1 MQLIG
6 ERRMKIDWDV
16 EITTSDG
23 SVLRADIFRPDG
35 EGPFPVLMSHGPYSK
50 GLHFGEGF
58 PMQWKGLTSDYPEV
72 LRGSTGRYANW
83 ETVDPERWV
92 PFGYVCVRVDSRGAG
107 RSPGV
112 IDCWSPREI
121 DDFSE
126 CIEWAGT
133 QPWSNG
139 KIGLAGVSYYASTQW
154 QVAAKRPKH
163 LAAICPFEGY
173 SDMYRDACRHGGIL
187 NTFLMEWYPNQIQ
200 NVQNGL
206 GLRAHVNPNTGVSI
220 AGPDDLSD
228 DELLANRRD
237 IPGKLLA
244 AELIT
249 DSYYQERTPDLAA
262 IEVPVLSCGNW
273 GGHGVHL
280 RGNVQGWLGAG
291 SKQKWM
297 EFHGR
302 EHWTEFYTDY
312 GVALQKRFFDHFLKG
327 EDNGWDKEAP
337 IRMLVRHVDRFVQ
350 RAEQEWPLA
359 RTLWTRSYLDAASS
373 GLTSDPSSVE
383 GQVRFDGLDGKAN
396 FSTAPFV
403 QETEVTGPLAATL
416 YVSTT
421 AKDADLFLTV
431 RAYDTSGKEHLI
443 VAASELNA
451 PLAQGWLRASHRKLD
466 PVKSQPWQPVHP
478 HDELQFLEPGE
489 IYELQVEIWPMSF
502 VFPKGWRLVLTV
514 GSTDFQHDLPGP
526 WPEIYGKP
534 MRGSSVLLH
543 DHPEDRT
550 PERFGGE
557 ITIHTGGAHPSFLL
571 LPLVP
576 AKP

>member
-1 MQLIG
+1 MA
-6 ERRMKIDWDV
+6 
-16 EITTSDG
+16 TSDG
-23 SVLRADIFRPDG
+23 SVLRADVFRPDG
-35 EGPFPVLMSHGPYSK
+35 EGPFPVLMSCGPYAK

-58 PMQWKGLTSDYPEV
+58 PMQWKGLTSDFPEV
-72 LRGSTGRYANW
+72 LHGSTGRYANW

-92 PFGYVCVRVDSRGAG
+92 PFGYVCIRVDSRGAG
-107 RSPGV
+107 RSPGY
-112 IDCWSPREI
+112 IDCWSSREI
-121 DDFSE
+121 DDFGE

-139 KIGLAGVSYYASTQW
+139 KIGLAGVSYYATTQW

-173 SDMYRDACRHGGIL
+173 TDIYRDACRHGGIL
-187 NTFLMEWYPNQIQ
+187 NTFLMNWYPNQIA

-206 GLRAHVNPNTGVSI
+206 GSRARVNPNTGVSI

-228 DELLANRRD
+228 EQLRANRRD
-237 IPGKLLA
+237 IPGKLLS
-244 AELIT
+244 AELMD
-249 DSYYQERTPDLAA
+249 DSYYKERTPDLAA

-312 GVALQKRFFDHFLKG
+312 GVALQKRFFD
-327 EDNGWDKEAP
+327 EA
-337 IRMLVRHVDRFVQ
+337 
-350 RAEQEWPLA
+350 
-359 RTLWTRSYLDAASS
+359 S
-373 GLTSDPSSVE
+373 
-383 GQVRFDGLDGKAN
+383 
-396 FSTAPFV
+396 FSTAPFE
-403 QETEVTGPLAATL
+403 QETEVTGPIAATL
-416 YVSTT
+416 HVSTT

-431 RAYDTSGKEHLI
+431 RAYDTAGKEHLI

-466 PVKSQPWQPVHP
+466 PVKSQPWQPVLA
-478 HDELQFLEPGE
+478 HDELQFLEPGV

-502 VFPKGWRLVLTV
+502 VFPQGWRLALTV

-550 PERFGGE
+550 PERFSGE
-557 ITIHTGGAHPSFLL
+557 ITIHTGGAHPSYLL
-571 LPLVP
+571 LPVVP

>member
-1 MQLIG
+1 
-6 ERRMKIDWDV
+6 MKIDWDI
-16 EITTSDG
+16 EIATSDG
-23 SVLRADIFRPDG
+23 SVLRADIFRPEG
-35 EGPFPVLMSHGPYSK
+35 NGPFPVLMSCGPYAK
-50 GLHFGEGF
+50 GLHFSEGF
-58 PMQWKGLTSDYPEV
+58 PMQWKGLTSEYPEV

-92 PFGYVCVRVDSRGAG
+92 PFGYVCIRVDSRGAG
-107 RSPGV
+107 RSPGY
-112 IDCWSPREI
+112 IDCWSTREI
-121 DDFSE
+121 EDFKE

-139 KIGLAGVSYYASTQW
+139 KVGLAGVSYYASTQW

-173 SDMYRDACRHGGIL
+173 TDIYRDACRHGGVL
-187 NTFLMEWYPNQIQ
+187 NTFLMNWYPNQIA

-206 GLRAHVNPNTGVSI
+206 GSRARINPNTGVSI

-228 DELLANRRD
+228 EELRENRRD
-237 IPGKLLA
+237 IPGKLLS

-249 DSYYQERTPDLAA
+249 DSYYAERTPDLAA

-280 RGNVQGWLGAG
+280 RGNIQGWLGAG

-297 EFHGR
+297 ELHGR

-312 GVALQKRFFDHFLKG
+312 GVALQKRFFDYFLKG
-327 EDNGWDKEAP
+327 EDNGWENTAP
-337 IRMLVRHVDRFVQ
+337 ISMLVRHVNGFVP
-350 RAEQEWPLA
+350 RPEQEWPLA
-359 RTLWTRSYLDAASS
+359 RTLWTRSYLHASS
-373 GLTSDPSSVE
+373 LQLASEPSGE
-383 GQVRFDGLDGKAN
+383 EAQVRFDGLDGKAS
-396 FSTAPFV
+396 FSTAPFE
-403 QETEVTGPLAATL
+403 QETEVTGPVAATL
-416 YVSTT
+416 HVSTT

-431 RAYDTSGKEHLI
+431 RAYDPAGKEHLI

-451 PLAQGWLRASHRKLD
+451 PLAQGWIRASHRKLD
-466 PVKSQPWQPVHP
+466 PDKSKPWQPVLA
-478 HDELQFLEPGE
+478 HDELLFLEPGA
-489 IYELQVEIWPMSF
+489 IYELQIEIWPMSF

-526 WPEIYGKP
+526 WPMIYGKP

-550 PERFGGE
+550 PERFGGQ
-557 ITIHTGGAHPSFLL
+557 ITIHTGGAYPSFLL
-571 LPLVP
+571 LPVVP

>member
-1 MQLIG
+1 M
-6 ERRMKIDWDV
+6 RIDWDI
-16 EITTSDG
+16 EIATSDG
-23 SVLRADIFRPDG
+23 SILRADVFRPDG
-35 EGPFPVLMSHGPYSK
+35 DGPFPVLMSCGPYAK
-50 GLHFGEGF
+50 GLHFSEGF
-58 PMQWKGLTSDYPEV
+58 PMQWKGLTSEYPEV

-83 ETVDPERWV
+83 ETADPERWV

-107 RSPGV
+107 RSPGF
-112 IDCWSPREI
+112 IDCWSSREI
-121 DDFSE
+121 EDFSE

-139 KIGLAGVSYYASTQW
+139 KVGLAGVSYYASTQW
-154 QVAAKRPKH
+154 QVAAKRPRH

-173 SDMYRDACRHGGIL
+173 TDIYRDACRHGGVL
-187 NTFLMEWYPNQIQ
+187 NTFLMNWYPNQIA

-206 GLRAHVNPNTGVSI
+206 GGRARINPNTGVSI
-220 AGPDDLSD
+220 AGPDELSD
-228 DELLANRRD
+228 DELRANRRD
-237 IPGKLLA
+237 IPGKLLS

-249 DSYYQERTPDLAA
+249 DSYYAERTPDLAA

-280 RGNVQGWLGAG
+280 RGNIQGWLGAG
-291 SKQKWM
+291 SGQKWM
-297 EFHGR
+297 ELHGR

-327 EDNGWDKEAP
+327 EDNGWEKTAP
-337 IRMLVRHVDRFVQ
+337 ISMLVRHVDGFVQ
-350 RAEQEWPLA
+350 RSEQEWPLA
-359 RTLWTRSYLDAASS
+359 RTLWTRRYLDASS
-373 GLTSDPSSVE
+373 LQLAGEPPVE
-383 GQVRFDGLDGKAN
+383 EAQVRFDGLDGKAS
-396 FSTAPFV
+396 FSTAPFE
-403 QETEVTGPLAATL
+403 QETEVTGPVAATL

-431 RAYDTSGKEHLI
+431 RAYDPAGKEHLI

-451 PLAQGWLRASHRKLD
+451 PLAQGWIRASHRKLD
-466 PVKSQPWQPVHP
+466 GGRSKPWQPVLA
-478 HDELQFLEPGE
+478 HDELQFLEPGA
-489 IYELQVEIWPMSF
+489 IYELQIEIWPMSF

-526 WPEIYGKP
+526 WPMIYGKP

-550 PERFGGE
+550 SERFGGQ
-557 ITIHTGGAHPSFLL
+557 ITIHTGGAHASFVL
-571 LPLVP
+571 LPVVP
-576 AKP
+576 EKP

>member
-1 MQLIG
+1 
-6 ERRMKIDWDV
+6 MKIDWDV
-16 EITTSDG
+16 EIATSDG
-23 SVLRADIFRPDG
+23 SIVRADIFRPDG
-35 EGPFPVLMSHGPYSK
+35 EGPFPVLMSHGPYAK

-72 LRGSTGRYANW
+72 LRGSSGRYANW

-92 PFGYVCVRVDSRGAG
+92 PFGYACVRVDSRGAG

-112 IDCWSPREI
+112 LDCWSPREI
-121 DDFSE
+121 DDFCE
-126 CIEWAGT
+126 CIEWAAA

-154 QVAAKRPKH
+154 QVAARRPRH

-173 SDMYRDACRHGGIL
+173 TDMYRDACRHGGIL
-187 NTFLMEWYPNQIQ
+187 NTFLMNWYPNQIA

-206 GLRAHVNPNTGVSI
+206 GSRARVNPNTGVSI

-228 DELLANRRD
+228 EALLANRVD
-237 IPGKLLA
+237 IPGKLLS

-291 SKQKWM
+291 SRQKWM

-327 EDNGWDKEAP
+327 EDNGWDQQPP
-337 IRMLVRHVDRFVQ
+337 ISMLVRHVDRFVQ
-350 RAEQEWPLA
+350 RAEHEWPLA
-359 RTLWTRSYLDAASS
+359 RTQWTRSYLDAASMRLRS
-373 GLTSDPSSVE
+373 EPSDAE
-383 GQVRFDGLDGKAN
+383 GQVRIDGLNGN
-396 FSTAPFV
+396 VHFSTAPFE

-416 YVSTT
+416 HVSTT
-421 AKDADLFLTV
+421 AKDADLFVTV
-431 RAYDTSGKEHLI
+431 RAYDTAGKEHLI

-466 PVKSQPWQPVHP
+466 PVKSKPWQPWHP
-478 HDELQFLEPGE
+478 HDELQFLEPGQ
-489 IYELQVEIWPMSF
+489 IYELQIEIWPMSF
-502 VFPKGWRLVLTV
+502 VFPQGWRLVLTV

-526 WPEIYGKP
+526 WPQIYGKP

-557 ITIHTGGAHPSFLL
+557 ITIHTGGAYPSFLL
-571 LPLVP
+571 LPVVP

>member
-1 MQLIG
+1 
-6 ERRMKIDWDV
+6 MKIDWDV
-16 EITTSDG
+16 EIATSDG

-35 EGPFPVLMSHGPYSK
+35 EGPFPALMSCGPYAK
-50 GLHFGEGF
+50 GLHFSEGF
-58 PMQWKGLTSDYPEV
+58 PMQWRGLTSDYPEV

-92 PFGYVCVRVDSRGAG
+92 PFGYVCIRVDSRGAG
-107 RSPGV
+107 RSPGF

-121 DDFSE
+121 EDFSE
-126 CIEWAGT
+126 CIEWAGA
-133 QPWSNG
+133 QLWSNG

-173 SDMYRDACRHGGIL
+173 TDIYRDACRHGGIL
-187 NTFLMEWYPNQIQ
+187 NTFLMNWYPNQIA

-206 GLRAHVNPNTGVSI
+206 GSRARVNPNTGVSI
-220 AGPDDLSD
+220 AGPDELSD
-228 DELLANRRD
+228 NELRANRRD
-237 IPGKLLA
+237 IPGKLLS
-244 AELIT
+244 AELIN
-249 DSYYQERTPDLAA
+249 DSYYKERTPDLAA

-291 SKQKWM
+291 SRQKWM

-327 EDNGWDKEAP
+327 ENNGWDKKAP
-337 IRMLVRHVDRFVQ
+337 ISMLVRHVDSFVE
-350 RAEQEWPLA
+350 RAEEEWPLA
-359 RTLWTRSYLDAASS
+359 RTLWTRNYLDAAASR
-373 GLTSDPSSVE
+373 LTSEPSHVE
-383 GQVRFDGLDGKAN
+383 AQARFDGMDGKAS
-396 FSTAPFV
+396 FSTAPFE
-403 QETEVTGPLAATL
+403 QETEVTGPIAATL
-416 YVSTT
+416 HVSTT

-431 RAYDTSGKEHLI
+431 RAYDTAGKEHLI
-443 VAASELNA
+443 VAASEFNA

-466 PVKSQPWQPVHP
+466 PVKSQPWQPVLA
-478 HDELQFLEPGE
+478 HDELQFLEPGV

-534 MRGSSVLLH
+534 LRGSSVLLH
-543 DHPEDRT
+543 DHPEDRA

-557 ITIHTGGAHPSFLL
+557 ITIHTGGEHPSFLL
-571 LPLVP
+571 LPVVP

>member
-1 MQLIG
+1 
-6 ERRMKIDWDV
+6 MKIDWDV
-16 EITTSDG
+16 EIATSDK
-23 SVLRADIFRPDG
+23 SVLRADIFRPNG
-35 EGPFPVLMSHGPYSK
+35 VGPFPVLMSYGPYAK

-107 RSPGV
+107 RSPGF
-112 IDCWSPREI
+112 IDCWSTREI

-126 CIEWAGT
+126 CIEWAGR

-173 SDMYRDACRHGGIL
+173 TDIYRDVCRHGGIL
-187 NTFLMEWYPNQIQ
+187 NTFLMKWYPNQIA

-206 GLRAHVNPNTGVSI
+206 GSRARVNPNTGVSI
-220 AGPDDLSD
+220 AGPDELSD
-228 DELLANRRD
+228 DELRANRRD
-237 IPGKLLA
+237 IPGKMLA
-244 AELIT
+244 AELII
-249 DSYYQERTPDLAA
+249 DSYYKERTPDLAA

-327 EDNGWDKEAP
+327 EDNGWDKQAP
-337 IRMLVRHVDRFVQ
+337 ISMLVRHVDRFVQ
-350 RAEQEWPLA
+350 RAEEEWPLA
-359 RTLWTRSYLDAASS
+359 RTLWTRCYLDAASS
-373 GLTSDPSSVE
+373 HLTSEPSSV
-383 GQVRFDGLDGKAN
+383 GAQARFDGLDGKAH
-396 FSTAPFV
+396 FSSATFEE
-403 QETEVTGPLAATL
+403 ETEVTGPLAATL

-431 RAYDTSGKEHLI
+431 RAYDTAGKEHLI
-443 VAASELNA
+443 IAASEFNA

-466 PVKSQPWQPVHP
+466 PEKAQPWQPVLV

-534 MRGSSVLLH
+534 LRGSSVLLH

-557 ITIHTGGAHPSFLL
+557 ITIHTGGPHPSFLL
-571 LPLVP
+571 LPVIP
-576 AKP
+576 VKP

>member
-1 MQLIG
+1 
-6 ERRMKIDWDV
+6 
-16 EITTSDG
+16 
-23 SVLRADIFRPDG
+23 
-35 EGPFPVLMSHGPYSK
+35 MSCGPYAK
-50 GLHFGEGF
+50 GLHFSEGF

-92 PFGYVCVRVDSRGAG
+92 PFGYVCIRVDSRGAG
-107 RSPGV
+107 RSPGFL
-112 IDCWSPREI
+112 DCWSSREI

-154 QVAAKRPKH
+154 QVAARRPKH

-173 SDMYRDACRHGGIL
+173 TDIYRDACRHGGIL
-187 NTFLMEWYPNQIQ
+187 NTFLMNWYPHQIA

-206 GLRAHVNPNTGVSI
+206 GSRARVNPNTGVSI
-220 AGPDDLSD
+220 AGPDELSEA
-228 DELLANRRD
+228 ELRANRRD
-237 IPGKLLA
+237 IPGKLLS
-244 AELIT
+244 AELID
-249 DSYYQERTPDLAA
+249 DSYYKERTPDLAA

-280 RGNVQGWLGAG
+280 RGNIQGWLGAG

-327 EDNGWDKEAP
+327 EDNGWDKRAP
-337 IRMLVRHVDRFVQ
+337 ISMLVRHVDSFVE
-350 RAEQEWPLA
+350 RAEEEWPLA
-359 RTLWTRSYLDAASS
+359 RTLWTRNYLDATASRLTNEPS
-373 GLTSDPSSVE
+373 GVDA
-383 GQVRFDGLDGKAN
+383 QARFDGLDGKAS
-396 FSTAPFV
+396 FSTAPFE
-403 QETEVTGPLAATL
+403 QETEVTGPIAATL
-416 YVSTT
+416 HVSTT

-431 RAYDTSGKEHLI
+431 RAYDTAGKEHLI
-443 VAASELNA
+443 VAASEFNA
-451 PLAQGWLRASHRKLD
+451 PMAQGWLRASHRKLD
-466 PVKSQPWQPVHP
+466 PVKSRPWQPVLA
-478 HDELQFLEPGE
+478 HDELQFLEPGV

-534 MRGSSVLLH
+534 LRGSSVLLH

-557 ITIHTGGAHPSFLL
+557 ITIHTGGAHPSYLL
-571 LPLVP
+571 LPVVP

>member
-1 MQLIG
+1 MQ
-6 ERRMKIDWDV
+6 IDWDV
-16 EITTSDG
+16 EIATSDG
-23 SVLRADIFRPDG
+23 SVVRADIFRPDG
-35 EGPFPVLMSHGPYSK
+35 DGPFPVLMSCGPYAK
-50 GLHFGEGF
+50 GLHFSEGF
-58 PMQWKGLTSDYPEV
+58 PMQWKGLTSQYPEV
-72 LRGSTGRYANW
+72 LRGSSGRYANW
-83 ETVDPERWV
+83 ETADPERWV
-92 PFGYVCVRVDSRGAG
+92 PFGYVCIRVDSRGAG

-121 DDFSE
+121 EDFCE
-126 CIEWAGT
+126 CVEWAGK

-139 KIGLAGVSYYASTQW
+139 KIGLAGVSYYATTQW

-173 SDMYRDACRHGGIL
+173 SDFYRDVIRHGGIL
-187 NTFLMEWYPNQIQ
+187 NTFLMEWYPRQVAA
-200 NVQNGL
+200 VQNGL
-206 GLRAHVNPNTGVSI
+206 GSRARVNPNTGVSI
-220 AGPDDLSD
+220 AGPD
-228 DELLANRRD
+228 ELTEEELRANRVD
-237 IPGKLLA
+237 IEAKVLA
-244 AELIT
+244 AELID
-249 DSYYQERTPDLAA
+249 DSYYKERTPDLAA

-273 GGHGVHL
+273 GGHGVHF
-280 RGNVQGWLGAG
+280 RGNVLGWLGAG

-312 GVALQKRFFDHFLKG
+312 GVGLQKRFFDHFLKG
-327 EDNGWDKEAP
+327 EDNGWDQEPP
-337 IRMLVRHVDRFVQ
+337 IRMLVRHVDRFVE

-359 RTLWTRSYLDAASS
+359 RTKWTHSYLDA
-373 GLTSDPSSVE
+373 GPGRLTGSPSDAAA
-383 GQVRFDGLDGKAN
+383 QARIDGLDGKVS
-396 FSTAPFV
+396 FSTAPF
-403 QETEVTGPLAATL
+403 EEPTEITGPVAARL

-431 RAYDTSGKEHLI
+431 RAYDTANKEYLI

-466 PVKSQPWQPVHP
+466 AEKSRPWQPFHT
-478 HDELQFLEPGE
+478 HDEIQYLEPGQV
-489 IYELQVEIWPMSF
+489 YELDIEIWPMSF

-514 GSTDFQHDLPGP
+514 GTSDFQHDLPGP

-543 DHPEDRT
+543 DHPRDRT
-550 PERFGGE
+550 KERFGGE
-557 ITIHTGGAHPSFLL
+557 VTIHTGRAHPSYLL
-571 LPLVP
+571 LPVIP

>member
-1 MQLIG
+1 M
-6 ERRMKIDWDV
+6 RIDWDI
-16 EITTSDG
+16 EIATSDG

-35 EGPFPVLMSHGPYSK
+35 DGPFPVLMSCGPYAK
-50 GLHFGEGF
+50 GLHFSEGF
-58 PMQWKGLTSDYPEV
+58 PMQWKGLTSEYPEV
-72 LRGSTGRYANW
+72 LRGSTGHYANW

-107 RSPGV
+107 RSPGF
-112 IDCWSPREI
+112 IDCWSTREI
-121 DDFSE
+121 EDFKD
-126 CIEWAGT
+126 CIEWAGI

-139 KIGLAGVSYYASTQW
+139 KVGLAGVSYYASTQW
-154 QVAAKRPKH
+154 QVAATHPRH

-173 SDMYRDACRHGGIL
+173 TDIYRDACRHGGVL
-187 NTFLMEWYPNQIQ
+187 NTFLMNWYPNQIA

-206 GLRAHVNPNTGVSI
+206 GSRARINPNTGVSI

-228 DELLANRRD
+228 EELRENRRD
-237 IPGKLLA
+237 IPGKLLS

-249 DSYYQERTPDLAA
+249 DSYYAERTPDLAA

-280 RGNVQGWLGAG
+280 RGNIQGWLGAG

-297 EFHGR
+297 ELHGR

-327 EDNGWDKEAP
+327 EDNGWEKTAP
-337 IRMLVRHVDRFVQ
+337 ISMLVRQVDGFVQ
-350 RAEQEWPLA
+350 RSEQEWPLA
-359 RTLWTRSYLDAASS
+359 RTLWTRSYLDASSLQLASA
-373 GLTSDPSSVE
+373 PPVE
-383 GQVRFDGLDGKAN
+383 EAQVRFDGLDGKAS
-396 FSTAPFV
+396 FSTAPFE

-416 YVSTT
+416 HVSTT

-431 RAYDTSGKEHLI
+431 RAYDPAGKEHLI

-451 PLAQGWLRASHRKLD
+451 PLAQGWIRASHRKLD
-466 PVKSQPWQPVHP
+466 PGKSEPWQPVLS
-478 HDELQFLEPGE
+478 HDELQFLEPGA
-489 IYELQVEIWPMSF
+489 IYELQIEIWPMSF
-502 VFPKGWRLVLTV
+502 LFPKGWRLVLSV

-526 WPEIYGKP
+526 WPMIYGKP

-550 PERFGGE
+550 PERFGGQ
-557 ITIHTGGAHPSFLL
+557 ITIHTGGDHPSFLL
-571 LPLVP
+571 LPVIP

>member
-1 MQLIG
+1 
-6 ERRMKIDWDV
+6 MKIDWDV
-16 EITTSDG
+16 EIAVSDG
-23 SVLRADIFRPDG
+23 SVVRADIFRPDG
-35 EGPFPVLMSHGPYSK
+35 DGPFPVLMSHGPYAK
-50 GLHFGEGF
+50 GLHFREGF
-58 PMQWKGLTSDYPEV
+58 PMQWKGLTSDFPEV
-72 LRGSTGRYANW
+72 LRGSSGRYANW

-112 IDCWSPREI
+112 LDCWSLREI
-121 DDFSE
+121 DDFCE
-126 CIEWAGT
+126 CIEWAAN

-154 QVAAKRPKH
+154 QVAARRPKH

-173 SDMYRDACRHGGIL
+173 TDMYRDACRHGGIL
-187 NTFLMEWYPNQIQ
+187 NTFLMKWYPNQIA

-206 GLRAHVNPNTGVSI
+206 GSRARVNPNTGVSI

-228 DELLANRRD
+228 EELLANRVD
-237 IPGKLLA
+237 IPAKLLE

-249 DSYYQERTPDLAA
+249 DSYYKERTPDLAA

-327 EDNGWDKEAP
+327 ENNGWDKEAP

-350 RAEQEWPLA
+350 RTEQEWPLA
-359 RTLWTRSYLDAASS
+359 RTLWTRSYLDAASFR
-373 GLTSDPSSVE
+373 LTSEPSRVE
-383 GQVRFDGLDGKAN
+383 GQARFDGLDGKAS
-396 FSTAPFV
+396 FSTAPFE
-403 QETEVTGPLAATL
+403 QETEVTGPVAATL

-431 RAYDTSGKEHLI
+431 RAYDTAGKEHLI
-443 VAASELNA
+443 VAASEFNA

-466 PVKSQPWQPVHP
+466 PVRSKPWQPVLV
-478 HDELQFLEPGE
+478 HDELQYLEPGE

-514 GSTDFQHDLPGP
+514 GSSDFQHDLPGP

-534 MRGSSVLLH
+534 LRGSSVLLH

-571 LPLVP
+571 LPVVP

>member
-1 MQLIG
+1 
-6 ERRMKIDWDV
+6 MKIDWDV
-16 EITTSDG
+16 EIATSDG
-23 SVLRADIFRPDG
+23 SIVRADIFRPDG
-35 EGPFPVLMSHGPYSK
+35 EGPFPVLMSHGPYAK

-72 LRGSTGRYANW
+72 LRGSSGRYANW

-92 PFGYVCVRVDSRGAG
+92 PFGYACVRVDSRGAG

-112 IDCWSPREI
+112 LDCWSSREI
-121 DDFSE
+121 DDFCE
-126 CIEWAGT
+126 CIEWAAA

-154 QVAAKRPKH
+154 QVAARRPRH

-173 SDMYRDACRHGGIL
+173 TDMYRDACRHGGIL
-187 NTFLMEWYPNQIQ
+187 NTFLMNWYPNQIA

-206 GLRAHVNPNTGVSI
+206 GSRARVNPNTGVSI

-228 DELLANRRD
+228 EALLANRVD
-237 IPGKLLA
+237 IPGKLLS

-291 SKQKWM
+291 SRQKWM

-327 EDNGWDKEAP
+327 EDNGWDQQPP
-337 IRMLVRHVDRFVQ
+337 ISMLVRHVDRFVQ
-350 RAEQEWPLA
+350 RAEHEWPLA
-359 RTLWTRSYLDAASS
+359 RTQWTRSYLDAASMRLRS
-373 GLTSDPSSVE
+373 EPSDAE
-383 GQVRFDGLDGKAN
+383 GQVRIDGLNGN
-396 FSTAPFV
+396 VHFSTAPFE

-416 YVSTT
+416 HVSTT
-421 AKDADLFLTV
+421 AKDADLFVTV
-431 RAYDTSGKEHLI
+431 RAYDTAGKEHLI

-466 PVKSQPWQPVHP
+466 PVKSKPWQPWHP
-478 HDELQFLEPGE
+478 HDELQFLEPGQ
-489 IYELQVEIWPMSF
+489 IYELQIEIWPMSF
-502 VFPKGWRLVLTV
+502 VFPQGWRLVLTV

-526 WPEIYGKP
+526 WPQIYGKP

-557 ITIHTGGAHPSFLL
+557 ITIHTGGAYPSFLL
-571 LPLVP
+571 LPVVP

>member
-1 MQLIG
+1 
-6 ERRMKIDWDV
+6 MKIDWDV
-16 EITTSDG
+16 EIATSDG
-23 SVLRADIFRPDG
+23 SVLRADVFRPDG
-35 EGPFPVLMSHGPYSK
+35 EGPFPVLMSCGPYAK

-83 ETVDPERWV
+83 ETADPERWV

-121 DDFSE
+121 EDFCE

-139 KIGLAGVSYYASTQW
+139 KIGLAGVSYYATTQW
-154 QVAAKRPKH
+154 QVAAKRPRH

-187 NTFLMEWYPNQIQ
+187 NTFLMKWYPNQIA

-206 GLRAHVNPNTGVSI
+206 GSRARVNPNTGVSI

-228 DELLANRRD
+228 DELLANRVD

-244 AELIT
+244 AELIN
-249 DSYYQERTPDLAA
+249 DSYYKERTPDLAA

-280 RGNVQGWLGAG
+280 RGNVLGWLGAG

-337 IRMLVRHVDRFVQ
+337 IRMLVRHVDRFVE
-350 RAEQEWPLA
+350 RKEEEWPLA
-359 RTLWTRSYLDAASS
+359 RTQWTRSYLDAASS
-373 GLTSDPSSVE
+373 RLTGEPSRE
-383 GQVRFDGLDGKAN
+383 EAQARFDGLDGKAN
-396 FSTAPFV
+396 
-403 QETEVTGPLAATL
+403 
-416 YVSTT
+416 
-421 AKDADLFLTV
+421 
-431 RAYDTSGKEHLI
+431 
-443 VAASELNA
+443 
-451 PLAQGWLRASHRKLD
+451 
-466 PVKSQPWQPVHP
+466 
-478 HDELQFLEPGE
+478 
-489 IYELQVEIWPMSF
+489 
-502 VFPKGWRLVLTV
+502 
-514 GSTDFQHDLPGP
+514 
-526 WPEIYGKP
+526 
-534 MRGSSVLLH
+534 
-543 DHPEDRT
+543 
-550 PERFGGE
+550 
-557 ITIHTGGAHPSFLL
+557 
-571 LPLVP
+571 
-576 AKP
+576 

>member
-1 MQLIG
+1 
-6 ERRMKIDWDV
+6 MKIDWDT
-16 EITTSDG
+16 EIVASDG
-23 SVLRADIFRPDG
+23 AVLRADIFRPDG
-35 EGPFPVLMSHGPYSK
+35 EGPFPVLMSCGPYAK
-50 GLHFGEGF
+50 GLHFSEGF

-92 PFGYVCVRVDSRGAG
+92 PFGYVCIRVDSRGAG
-107 RSPGV
+107 RSPGF
-112 IDCWSPREI
+112 IDCWSSREI
-121 DDFSE
+121 EDFAE

-154 QVAAKRPKH
+154 QVAARRPRH

-173 SDMYRDACRHGGIL
+173 TDMYRDACRHGGIL
-187 NTFLMEWYPNQIQ
+187 NTFLMNWYPNQIA

-206 GLRAHVNPNTGVSI
+206 GSRARINPNTGVSI
-220 AGPDDLSD
+220 AGPDELSD
-228 DELLANRRD
+228 DELRANRRD
-237 IPGKLLA
+237 IPGKLLSE
-244 AELIT
+244 ELVT
-249 DSYYQERTPDLAA
+249 DSYYQERTPDLSA

-297 EFHGR
+297 ELHGR

-327 EDNGWDKEAP
+327 EDNGWDKQPP
-337 IRMLVRHVDRFVQ
+337 ISMLVRHVDCFVQ

-359 RTLWTRSYLDAASS
+359 RTLWTRSYLDAASLQ
-373 GLTSDPSSVE
+373 LTSKPSSIE
-383 GQVRFDGLDGKAN
+383 AQARFDGLDGKAS
-396 FSTAPFV
+396 FSTAPFE

-416 YVSTT
+416 HVSTT
-421 AKDADLFLTV
+421 ARDADLFLTV
-431 RAYDTSGKEHLI
+431 RAYDTAGKEHLI
-443 VAASELNA
+443 IAASELNA
-451 PLAQGWLRASHRKLD
+451 PMAQGWLRASHRKLD
-466 PVKSQPWQPVHP
+466 PVKSKPWQPVLA

-514 GSTDFQHDLPGP
+514 GSTDYQHDLPGP

-571 LPLVP
+571 LPVVP

>member
-1 MQLIG
+1 
-6 ERRMKIDWDV
+6 MKIDWDV
-16 EITTSDG
+16 EIATSDG
-23 SVLRADIFRPDG
+23 SVVRADVFRPDG
-35 EGPFPVLMSHGPYSK
+35 EGPFPVLMSCGPYAK

-121 DDFSE
+121 EDFCE
-126 CIEWAGT
+126 CIEWAAR

-139 KIGLAGVSYYASTQW
+139 KIGLAGVSYYATTQW

-173 SDMYRDACRHGGIL
+173 SDFYRDVCRHGGIMH
-187 NTFLMEWYPNQIQ
+187 TFLMEWYPRQVAA
-200 NVQNGL
+200 VQNGL
-206 GLRAHVNPNTGVSI
+206 GSRARVNPNTGVSI
-220 AGPDDLSD
+220 AGPDELSD
-228 DELLANRRD
+228 QELRANRVD
-237 IPGKLLA
+237 VEAKVLT
-244 AELIT
+244 AELID
-249 DSYYQERTPDLAA
+249 DSYYRERTPDLAA

-280 RGNVQGWLGAG
+280 RGNVQGWLRAG

-312 GVALQKRFFDHFLKG
+312 GVGLQKRFFDHFLKG
-327 EDNGWDKEAP
+327 EDNGWDKEPP
-337 IRMLVRHVDRFVQ
+337 IRMLVRHVDGFVE
-350 RAEQEWPLA
+350 RTEQEWPLA
-359 RTLWTRSYLDAASS
+359 RTQWTRSYLDAGAAR
-373 GLTSDPSSVE
+373 LTTVPSDVA
-383 GQVRFDGLDGKAN
+383 GQVRFDGLDGKAS
-396 FSTAPFV
+396 FSTAPF
-403 QETEVTGPLAATL
+403 QEATEITGPVAARL
-416 YVSTT
+416 HVSTT

-431 RAYDTSGKEHLI
+431 RAYDAAGKEHLI
-443 VAASELNA
+443 VAASEFNA

-466 PVKSQPWQPVHP
+466 AGKSRPWQPFHT
-478 HDELQFLEPGE
+478 HDELQFLEPGQV
-489 IYELQVEIWPMSF
+489 YELDIEIWPMSF

-514 GSTDFQHDLPGP
+514 GTSDFQHDLPGP

-543 DHPEDRT
+543 DHPKDRS

-557 ITIHTGGAHPSFLL
+557 VTIHTGGAHPSYLL
-571 LPLVP
+571 LPVVP

>member
-1 MQLIG
+1 M
-6 ERRMKIDWDV
+6 RIDWDI
-16 EITTSDG
+16 EIATSDG
-23 SVLRADIFRPDG
+23 SILRADVFRPDG
-35 EGPFPVLMSHGPYSK
+35 DGPFPVLMSCGPYAK
-50 GLHFGEGF
+50 GLHFSEGF
-58 PMQWKGLTSDYPEV
+58 PMQWKGLTSEYPEV

-107 RSPGV
+107 RSPGF
-112 IDCWSPREI
+112 IDCWSSREI
-121 DDFSE
+121 EDFSE

-139 KIGLAGVSYYASTQW
+139 KVGLAGVSYYASTQW
-154 QVAAKRPKH
+154 QVAAKRPRH

-173 SDMYRDACRHGGIL
+173 TDIYRDACRHGGVL
-187 NTFLMEWYPNQIQ
+187 NTFLMNWYPNQIA

-206 GLRAHVNPNTGVSI
+206 GGRARINPNTGVSI
-220 AGPDDLSD
+220 AGPDELSD
-228 DELLANRRD
+228 DELRANRRD
-237 IPGKLLA
+237 IPGKLLS

-249 DSYYQERTPDLAA
+249 DSYYAERTPDLAA

-280 RGNVQGWLGAG
+280 RGNIQGWLGAG
-291 SKQKWM
+291 SGQKWM
-297 EFHGR
+297 ELHGR

-327 EDNGWDKEAP
+327 EDNGWEKTAP
-337 IRMLVRHVDRFVQ
+337 ISMLVRHVDGFVQ
-350 RAEQEWPLA
+350 RSEQEWPLA
-359 RTLWTRSYLDAASS
+359 RTLWTRRYLDASS
-373 GLTSDPSSVE
+373 LQLAGEPPVE
-383 GQVRFDGLDGKAN
+383 EAQVRFDGLDGKAS
-396 FSTAPFV
+396 FSTAPFE
-403 QETEVTGPLAATL
+403 QETEVTGPVAATL

-431 RAYDTSGKEHLI
+431 RAYDPAGKEHLI

-451 PLAQGWLRASHRKLD
+451 PLAQGWIRASHRKLD
-466 PVKSQPWQPVHP
+466 AGRSKPWQPVLA
-478 HDELQFLEPGE
+478 HDELQFLEPGA
-489 IYELQVEIWPMSF
+489 IYELQIEIWPMSF

-526 WPEIYGKP
+526 WPMIYGKP

-550 PERFGGE
+550 SERFGGQ
-557 ITIHTGGAHPSFLL
+557 ITIHTGGPHASFVL
-571 LPLVP
+571 LPVVP
-576 AKP
+576 EKP

>member
-1 MQLIG
+1 
-6 ERRMKIDWDV
+6 MKIDWDT
-16 EITTSDG
+16 EIVASDG
-23 SVLRADIFRPDG
+23 AVLRADIFRPDG
-35 EGPFPVLMSHGPYSK
+35 EGPFPVLMSCGPYAK
-50 GLHFGEGF
+50 GLHFSEGF

-92 PFGYVCVRVDSRGAG
+92 PFGYVCIRVDSRGAG
-107 RSPGV
+107 RSPGF
-112 IDCWSPREI
+112 IDCWSSREI
-121 DDFSE
+121 EDFAE
-126 CIEWAGT
+126 CIEWAGA

-154 QVAAKRPKH
+154 QVAARRPRH

-173 SDMYRDACRHGGIL
+173 TDMYRDACRHGGIL
-187 NTFLMEWYPNQIQ
+187 NTFLMNWYPNQIA

-206 GLRAHVNPNTGVSI
+206 GSRARINPNTGVSI
-220 AGPDDLSD
+220 AGPDELSD
-228 DELLANRRD
+228 DELRANRRD
-237 IPGKLLA
+237 IPGKLLSE
-244 AELIT
+244 ELIT
-249 DSYYQERTPDLAA
+249 DSYYRERTPDLAE

-291 SKQKWM
+291 SRQKWM
-297 EFHGR
+297 ELHGR

-327 EDNGWDKEAP
+327 EDNGWDKQPP
-337 IRMLVRHVDRFVQ
+337 ISMLVRHVDRFVQ

-359 RTLWTRSYLDAASS
+359 RTQWTRSYLDATSFQ
-373 GLTSDPSSVE
+373 LTSESPSVE
-383 GQVRFDGLDGKAN
+383 AQARIDGLDGKVN
-396 FSTAPFV
+396 FSTAPFE

-416 YVSTT
+416 HVSTT
-421 AKDADLFLTV
+421 AKDVDLFLTV
-431 RAYDTSGKEHLI
+431 RAYDTAGKEHLI
-443 VAASELNA
+443 IAASELNA
-451 PLAQGWLRASHRKLD
+451 PMAQGWLRASHRKLD
-466 PVKSQPWQPVHP
+466 PVKSKPWQPVLV
-478 HDELQFLEPGE
+478 HDELQFLEPGV
-489 IYELQVEIWPMSF
+489 IYELQIEIWPMSL

-571 LPLVP
+571 LPVVP

>member
-1 MQLIG
+1 M
-6 ERRMKIDWDV
+6 RIDWDI
-16 EITTSDG
+16 EIATSDG
-23 SVLRADIFRPDG
+23 SILRADVFRPDG
-35 EGPFPVLMSHGPYSK
+35 DGPFPVLMSCGPYAK
-50 GLHFGEGF
+50 GLHFSEGF
-58 PMQWKGLTSDYPEV
+58 PMQWKGLTSEYPEV

-107 RSPGV
+107 RSPGF
-112 IDCWSPREI
+112 IDCWSSREI
-121 DDFSE
+121 EDFSE

-139 KIGLAGVSYYASTQW
+139 KVGLAGVSYYASTQW
-154 QVAAKRPKH
+154 QVAAKRPRH

-173 SDMYRDACRHGGIL
+173 TDIYRDACRHGGVL
-187 NTFLMEWYPNQIQ
+187 NTFLMNWYPNQIA

-206 GLRAHVNPNTGVSI
+206 GGRARINPNTGVSI
-220 AGPDDLSD
+220 AGPDELSD
-228 DELLANRRD
+228 DELRANRRD
-237 IPGKLLA
+237 IPGKLLS

-249 DSYYQERTPDLAA
+249 DSYYAERTPDLAA

-280 RGNVQGWLGAG
+280 RGNIQGWLGAG
-291 SKQKWM
+291 SGQKWM
-297 EFHGR
+297 ELHGR

-327 EDNGWDKEAP
+327 EDNGWEKTAP
-337 IRMLVRHVDRFVQ
+337 ISMLVRHVDGFVQ
-350 RAEQEWPLA
+350 RSEQEWPLA
-359 RTLWTRSYLDAASS
+359 RTLWTRRYLDASS
-373 GLTSDPSSVE
+373 LQLTGEPPVE
-383 GQVRFDGLDGKAN
+383 EAQVRFDGLDGKAS
-396 FSTAPFV
+396 FSTAPFE
-403 QETEVTGPLAATL
+403 QETEVTGPVAATL

-431 RAYDTSGKEHLI
+431 RAYDPAGKEHLI

-451 PLAQGWLRASHRKLD
+451 PLAQGWIRASHRKLD
-466 PVKSQPWQPVHP
+466 AGRSKPWQPVLA
-478 HDELQFLEPGE
+478 HDELQFLEPGA
-489 IYELQVEIWPMSF
+489 IYELQIEIWPMSF

-526 WPEIYGKP
+526 WPMIYGKP

-550 PERFGGE
+550 PERFGGQ
-557 ITIHTGGAHPSFLL
+557 ITIHTGGAHASFVL
-571 LPLVP
+571 LPVVP
-576 AKP
+576 EKP

>member
-1 MQLIG
+1 
-6 ERRMKIDWDV
+6 MKIDWDT
-16 EITTSDG
+16 EIVTSDG
-23 SVLRADIFRPDG
+23 AVLRADIFRPDG
-35 EGPFPVLMSHGPYSK
+35 EGPFPVLMSCGPYAK
-50 GLHFGEGF
+50 GLHFSEGF

-92 PFGYVCVRVDSRGAG
+92 PFGYVCIRVDSRGAG
-107 RSPGV
+107 RSPGF
-112 IDCWSPREI
+112 IDCWSSREI
-121 DDFSE
+121 EDFAE

-154 QVAAKRPKH
+154 QVAARRPRH

-173 SDMYRDACRHGGIL
+173 TDMYRDACRHGGIL
-187 NTFLMEWYPNQIQ
+187 NTFLMNWYPNQIA

-206 GLRAHVNPNTGVSI
+206 GSRARINPNTGVSI
-220 AGPDDLSD
+220 AGPDELSD
-228 DELLANRRD
+228 DELRANRRD

-244 AELIT
+244 EELVT
-249 DSYYQERTPDLAA
+249 DSYYRERTPDLSA

-291 SKQKWM
+291 SRQKWM
-297 EFHGR
+297 ELHGR

-327 EDNGWDKEAP
+327 EDNGWDKQPP
-337 IRMLVRHVDRFVQ
+337 ISMLVRHVDRFVE

-359 RTLWTRSYLDAASS
+359 RTLWTRSYLDAASFQ
-373 GLTSDPSSVE
+373 LTSESPSVE
-383 GQVRFDGLDGKAN
+383 AQARIDGLDGKVN
-396 FSTAPFV
+396 FSTAPFE

-416 YVSTT
+416 HVSTT
-421 AKDADLFLTV
+421 AKDVDLFLTV
-431 RAYDTSGKEHLI
+431 RAYDTAGKEHLI
-443 VAASELNA
+443 IAASELNA
-451 PLAQGWLRASHRKLD
+451 PMAQGWLRASHRKLD
-466 PVKSQPWQPVHP
+466 HAKSKPWQPVLV
-478 HDELQFLEPGE
+478 HDELQFLEPGV
-489 IYELQVEIWPMSF
+489 IYELQIEIWPMSF

-571 LPLVP
+571 LPVVP

>member
-1 MQLIG
+1 
-6 ERRMKIDWDV
+6 MKIDWDV
-16 EITTSDG
+16 EIATSDG
-23 SVLRADIFRPDG
+23 SVLRADVFRPDG
-35 EGPFPVLMSHGPYSK
+35 EGPFPVLMSCGPYAK

-58 PMQWKGLTSDYPEV
+58 PMQWKGLTSDFPEV
-72 LRGSTGRYANW
+72 LHGSTGRYANW

-92 PFGYVCVRVDSRGAG
+92 PFGYVCIRVDSRGAG
-107 RSPGV
+107 RSPGY
-112 IDCWSPREI
+112 IDCWSSREI
-121 DDFSE
+121 DDFGE

-139 KIGLAGVSYYASTQW
+139 KIGLAGVSYYATTQW

-173 SDMYRDACRHGGIL
+173 TDIYRDACRHGGIL
-187 NTFLMEWYPNQIQ
+187 NTFLMNWYPNQIA

-206 GLRAHVNPNTGVSI
+206 GSRARVNPNTGVSI

-228 DELLANRRD
+228 EQLRANRRD
-237 IPGKLLA
+237 IPGKLLS
-244 AELIT
+244 AELMD
-249 DSYYQERTPDLAA
+249 DSYYKERTPDLAA

-327 EDNGWDKEAP
+327 EDNGWEKRAP
-337 IRMLVRHVDRFVQ
+337 ISMLVRHVDGFVE
-350 RAEQEWPLA
+350 RAEEEWPLA
-359 RTLWTRSYLDAASS
+359 RTLWTRNYLDAASS
-373 GLTSDPSSVE
+373 RLIGEPSHVE
-383 GQVRFDGLDGKAN
+383 ARARFDGLHGEAS
-396 FSTAPFV
+396 FSTAPFE
-403 QETEVTGPLAATL
+403 QETEVTGPIAATL
-416 YVSTT
+416 HVSTT

-431 RAYDTSGKEHLI
+431 RAYDTAGKEHLI

-466 PVKSQPWQPVHP
+466 PVKSQPWQPVLA
-478 HDELQFLEPGE
+478 HDELQFLEPGV
-489 IYELQVEIWPMSF
+489 IYELQVEIWPLSF
-502 VFPKGWRLVLTV
+502 VFPQGWRLALTV

-550 PERFGGE
+550 PERFSGE
-557 ITIHTGGAHPSFLL
+557 ITIHTGGAHPSYLL
-571 LPLVP
+571 LPVVP